1 MKKIYYKVSSFF
13 TEKRSTIILLLMAL
27 SILFIPKNIYAL
39 DNNGYANDE
48 WKTNFT
54 SKLNNYFNYDNLV
67 FYSTSSSPN
76 LYANLYF
83 IPLKNSDSVCVADN
97 TNAILVNNKTTYA
110 FTLTFEKLDSF
121 SFADLITTN
130 TSNVIQSSSRRV
142 HSSINLSYCTSGS
155 IFKEA
160 NFTYTPP
167 SNDCPTCEVCEECQE
182 CEEGGPVEV
191 SNFPFDK
198 TDFYTLLVLIGIL
211 IIMLFLK
218 WCFPMKGGKNNK

>member
-13 TEKRSTIILLLMAL
+13 TEKRSTIILLLMVL
-27 SILFIPKNIYAL
+27 SVLFIPKNTYAL
-39 DNNGYANDE
+39 DNNGYANAE
-48 WKTNFT
+48 WKNNFT

-83 IPLKNSDSVCVADN
+83 IPLKNTDSVCVNDN
-97 TNAILVNNKTTYA
+97 TKVIYVNNKNTYA
-110 FTLTFEKLDSF
+110 FTLTFEKLDTF
-121 SFADLITTN
+121 TFADLTLTIS
-130 TSNVIQSSSRRV
+130 SNAVQSTSSRV
-142 HSSINLSYCTSGS
+142 HTSIDLPFCTSGTTFRS
-155 IFKEA
+155 A
-160 NFTYTPP
+160 DFTYTPP

>member
-1 MKKIYYKVSSFF
+1 MKKRYLFLFLFSLF
-13 TEKRSTIILLLMAL
+13 
-27 SILFIPKNIYAL
+27 LFIPKNTYAL

-48 WKTNFT
+48 WKINFT
-54 SKLNNYFNYDNLV
+54 SKLNDYFNYDNLI

-76 LYANLYF
+76 LNANLYF
-83 IPLKNSDSVCVADN
+83 IPLKSSDSVCVANN
-97 TNAILVNNKTTYA
+97 TKAIIVNNKTTYA

-121 SFADLITTN
+121 SFSDLMSTN
-130 TSNVIQSSSRRV
+130 SSSAIQSSSRRV

-160 NFTYTPP
+160 NFSYTPP

-191 SNFPFDK
+191 SNFPITK
-198 TDFYTLLVLIGIL
+198 EEFYSLLIALCVLIF
-211 IIMLFLK
+211 MLFFK
-218 WCFPMKGGKNNK
+218 WCFPMKGGKNK